1 MCLGAP
7 VLHDFRQH
15 GAPVLIRCHVL
26 PVSHL
31 STSFFNNNMD
41 PAHEPAD
48 DA

>member
-1 MCLGAP
+1 MIFANME
-7 VLHDFRQH
+7 H
-15 GAPVLIRCHVL
+15 RCSYGVMSYL
-26 PVSHL
+26 SHL